1 MGTVTSLHSAHR
13 GPTGAPPPGAAFCRR
28 LAEPGVRLFLAARSL
43 RGETTSR
50 VLAAR
55 ACPHC
60 ACSPHRGEGVH
71 SASRRS
77 QPPTA
82 PAATPHRRPNGDSVQ
97 QKVGRNIL
105 NRPRLPVPMYLPTCL
120 LCDECTHTYAH
131 THTRAHTRTHTHT
144 LTHRP
149 QCPRP
154 DTAPCLAHAHVLSL
168 SRALSVSLPLHPS
181 PSLPPSPP
189 LRPIGLSAHSLVCCQ
204 PRPPTRCLPIVHNP
218 PATVTLESPPRH
230 ADRPCMQMQPAIP
243 TRASPPESPH
253 PVRLT
258 HRYWH

>member
-1 MGTVTSLHSAHR
+1 M
-13 GPTGAPPPGAAFCRR
+13 
-28 LAEPGVRLFLAARSL
+28 
-43 RGETTSR
+43 
-50 VLAAR
+50 
-55 ACPHC
+55 
-60 ACSPHRGEGVH
+60 
-71 SASRRS
+71 
-77 QPPTA
+77 
-82 PAATPHRRPNGDSVQ
+82 Q

-131 THTRAHTRTHTHT
+131 THTHAHTRTYAHTHART
-144 LTHRP
+144 RTHTDPNARDQTP
-149 QCPRP
+149 
-154 DTAPCLAHAHVLSL
+154 LLVLHMLMFSLSL
-168 SRALSVSLPLHPS
+168 SLGLSPPLYLPRS
-181 PSLPPSPP
+181 SP

-204 PRPPTRCLPIVHNP
+204 PHPPTRCLPIVHNP